1 MTGVELCV
9 MVVHIEFCA
18 FIPLLVFSVT
28 SASFQGHIGVKQF
41 ESEKQKVVYGNV
53 LGIIYMAGFI
63 QHRVVTEDVLA
74 GTEIPGGMKEA
85 EREGAHI

>member
-1 MTGVELCV
+1 MR
-9 MVVHIEFCA
+9 VHTT
-18 FIPLLVFSVT
+18 V
-28 SASFQGHIGVKQF
+28 SFQCHFGLISRPHRCQTV